1 METIRILFV
10 EDNETPIQIFENELR
25 DFNEDQQ
32 SFLIVATTKR
42 TYEEALQTIDKSF
55 DAIIMD
61 LALGNDQDAGNKI
74 VKELESLGLRIPI
87 LFVSGNHGNVTSHP
101 LIINIRARDCGDYE
115 QDFNTIVN
123 VYKTGLT
130 NILGGRGEIEKK
142 LSEIFTE
149 TVLPELDIWKQYAS
163 KQTEDKQTEKALL
176 RLVVNHLNHLLEEDE
191 IPSYPEEFYIYPVKD
206 EILRTG
212 TLLKSRETSDYFIS
226 LSPACD
232 LAQRNGVCKTDRLLI
247 AEIEPIEQ
255 IKEIVYS
262 QFSQQAAGTKKDQN
276 IAKELKKYF
285 SNNYSNYYH
294 SLPKI
299 KNFTGGFINF
309 RKAQS
314 LTQENLD
321 AHYEVIK
328 IQVAAPFIKDILSR
342 FSSYYARQG
351 QPVISF
357 DSHIDEIISSH
368 PS

>member
-1 METIRILFV
+1 METIKILFV
-10 EDNETPIQIFENELR
+10 EDNETPIQTFNNELKE
-25 DFNEDQQ
+25 FNEEHSTLQ
-32 SFLIVATTKR
+32 IEAIIKK
-42 TYEEALQTIDKSF
+42 TYDEVLHSIDKSF

-61 LALGNDQDAGNKI
+61 LALGNDQEAGNKI
-74 VKELESLGLRIPI
+74 VKELELLGLRIPI
-87 LFVSGNHGNVTSHP
+87 LFVSGNHSNVSTHP
-101 LIINIRARDCGDYE
+101 LIVNIRARDNGDYE
-115 QDFNTIVN
+115 QDLNDIVN
-123 VYKTGLT
+123 FYKTGLT

-212 TLLKSRETSDYFIS
+212 TLLKSRVKNDYFIS

-247 AEIEPIEQ
+247 AEIEPIDH
-255 IKEIVYS
+255 IKETVYN
-262 QFSQQAAGTKKDQN
+262 QFAQQNPGSKKDQ
-276 IAKELKKYF
+276 IITKELKKYF

-299 KNFTGGFINF
+299 KKFTGGFINF

-321 AHYEVIK
+321 SDYEVVK

-357 DSHIDEIISSH
+357 DSHIDEIIASKQ
-368 PS
+368 

>member
-1 METIRILFV
+1 MENIKILFV
-10 EDNETPIQIFENELR
+10 EDNASPIQIFKAELA
-25 DFNEDQQ
+25 DFNNENSDF
-32 SFLIVATTKR
+32 SINSTIVE
-42 TYEEALQTIDKSF
+42 TYEEAIQTIDKSF

-61 LALGNDQDAGNKI
+61 LALGHNPDAGNQI
-74 VKELESLGLRIPI
+74 VIEMEQKGLRIPI
-87 LFVSGNHGNVTSHP
+87 LFVSGNHSNVTKHP
-101 LIINIRARDCGDYE
+101 LIINIRARDQGDYE
-115 QDFNTIVN
+115 EDFKNIIN

-149 TVLPELDIWKQYAS
+149 TVLPELDIWKQYATV
-163 KQTEDKQTEKALL
+163 QTEERHTEKALL

-191 IPSYPEEFYIYPVKD
+191 IPSYPEEFFIYPIKD
-206 EILRTG
+206 NILRTG
-212 TLLKSRETSDYFIS
+212 TILKSKSTNDYFIS

-247 AEIEPIEQ
+247 AEIEPIDQ
-255 IKEIVYS
+255 IKATVYD
-262 QFSQQAAGTKKDQN
+262 QFSQQTSGPKKDQN
-276 IAKELKKYF
+276 ITKELRKYF

-299 KNFTGGFINF
+299 KNFAGGFINF

-314 LTQENLD
+314 LTQEKLD
-321 AHYEVIK
+321 SDYEVVN

-357 DSHIDEIISSH
+357 DSHIKEIISSTQI
-368 PS
+368 

>member
-1 METIRILFV
+1 METIKILFV
-10 EDNETPIQIFENELR
+10 EDNETPIRTFNNELK
-25 DFNEDQQ
+25 DFNDEN
-32 SFLIVATTKR
+32 TTLKIEAVVKT
-42 TYEEALQTIDKSF
+42 TYDEAIQAIDKSF

-61 LALGNDQDAGNKI
+61 LALGQDQDAGNKI

-87 LFVSGNHGNVTSHP
+87 LFVSGNHGNVSSHP
-101 LIINIRARDCGDYE
+101 LIINIRARDNGDYE

-123 VYKTGLT
+123 VYNTGLT

-142 LSEIFTE
+142 LSEIFNE

-163 KQTEDKQTEKALL
+163 QQTQDKQTEKALL

-212 TLLKSRETSDYFIS
+212 TLLKSRTGDDYFIS

-232 LAQRNGVCKTDRLLI
+232 LAQRDGVCKTDRLLI
-247 AEIEPIEQ
+247 AEIESIDQ
-255 IKEIVYS
+255 IKKIVYS

-276 IAKELKKYF
+276 ISKELKKYF

-299 KNFTGGFINF
+299 KSFAGGFINF

-314 LTQENLD
+314 LTQEILNSD
-321 AHYEVIK
+321 YVVVK
-328 IQVAAPFIKDILSR
+328 IQVAAPFIKDILSG

-357 DSHIDEIISSH
+357 ESHIQEIIESQQ
-368 PS
+368 

>member
-1 METIRILFV
+1 METIQILFV
-10 EDNETPIQIFENELR
+10 EDNETPIRTFENELK
-25 DFNEDQQ
+25 DFNDEN
-32 SFLIVATTKR
+32 TTLKIKAVVKK
-42 TYEEALQTIDKSF
+42 TYDEAIQAIDKSF

-61 LALGNDQDAGNKI
+61 LALGQDQDAGNKI
-74 VKELESLGLRIPI
+74 VKELKSLGLRIPI
-87 LFVSGNHGNVTSHP
+87 LFVSGNHSNVSPNP
-101 LIINIRARDCGDYE
+101 LIINIRARDNGDYE
-115 QDFNTIVN
+115 QDFKNIVN
-123 VYKTGLT
+123 VYNTGLT

-142 LSEIFTE
+142 LSEIFSE

-212 TLLKSRETSDYFIS
+212 TLLQSRVSNNYFIS

-232 LAQRNGVCKTDRLLI
+232 LAQRNGVCKTDHLLI
-247 AEIEPIEQ
+247 AEIEPIDS
-255 IKEIVYS
+255 IKELALEE
-262 QFSQQAAGTKKDQN
+262 FSSMPNNADRRKKIKRKLGN
-276 IAKELKKYF
+276 VF
-285 SNNYSNYYH
+285 SNNFTAYYH
-294 SLPKI
+294 SLPRI
-299 KNFTGGFINF
+299 SQFSGGFINF

-321 AHYEVIK
+321 SNYKVVK

-351 QPVISF
+351 QPIISF
-357 DSHIDEIISSH
+357 ESHIQEIIESQQ
-368 PS
+368 

>member
-1 METIRILFV
+1 MEIIKILFV
-10 EDNETPIQIFENELR
+10 EDNDTPIQTFENELK
-25 DFNEDQQ
+25 DFNDDQQ
-32 SFLIVATTKR
+32 TFFIEATVIK
-42 TYEEALQTIDKSF
+42 TYEEAIKILDKSF

-61 LALGNDQDAGNKI
+61 LALGNDQEAGNKI
-74 VKELESLGLRIPI
+74 VKELEELGLRIPI
-87 LFVSGNHGNVTSHP
+87 LFVSGNHRNVILHP
-101 LIINIRARDCGDYE
+101 LIINIRARDQDDYE
-115 QDFNTIVN
+115 TDFHNIVN

-142 LSEIFTE
+142 LSEIFTD
-149 TVLPELDIWKQYAS
+149 TVLPELDIWKHYAS
-163 KQTEDKQTEKALL
+163 IQTEEKHTEKALL

-206 EILRTG
+206 DVLRTG
-212 TLLKSRETSDYFIS
+212 TILKSKLTDDYFIS

-247 AEIEPIEQ
+247 AEIEPIDQ
-255 IKEIVYS
+255 IKQIVYN
-262 QFSQQAAGTKKDQN
+262 QFAQQTPGDKKNAN
-276 IAKELKKYF
+276 ITKELKKYF
-285 SNNYSNYYH
+285 SNNFSNYYH

-299 KNFTGGFINF
+299 KNFIGGFINF

-314 LTQENLD
+314 LTQEDLD
-321 AHYEVIK
+321 SNYDIIK

-357 DSHIDEIISSH
+357 ESHIQEILSSH
-368 PS
+368 